1 MTDQRRVADREVT
14 AVSVQ
19 EGKPAPVGGVA
30 AANGAR
36 AEVSE
41 EQKEVAAEL
50 GVRANDV
57 EPYTGLRYLSKLF
70 RAMAIIIV
78 LLLAAEVITGISQVG
93 TAAVPTL
100 LGEASR
106 LLVLAGLL
114 WGAGDVALLFIDMGH
129 DLRAARVLLSRQT
142 HHIVQSATQSKD
154 VTIKGVGST
163 SLPRGG
169 YDRPATDL

>member
-1 MTDQRRVADREVT
+1 MTDSRRVADREVT
-14 AVSVQ
+14 ATSVKD
-19 EGKPAPVGGVA
+19 ESKVA
-30 AANGAR
+30 ASNGRPEA
-36 AEVSE
+36 SE

-50 GVRANDV
+50 GVRAADV

-142 HHIVQSATQSKD
+142 HHIVQSAAANRDT
-154 VTIKGVGST
+154 TMKGVGLT
-163 SLPRGG
+163 GRPAGG

>member
-1 MTDQRRVADREVT
+1 MTDQRRVVDREVT
-14 AVSVQ
+14 ATTVREDTAVA
-19 EGKPAPVGGVA
+19 EKVA
-30 AANGAR
+30 ADKAR
-36 AEVSE
+36 EPVSE

-78 LLLAAEVITGISQVG
+78 LLLAAEVITGLSQVG

-142 HHIVQSATQSKD
+142 HHIVQSATANRDTS
-154 VTIKGVGST
+154 IKGVGST
-163 SLPRGG
+163 ARGPNF
-169 YDRPATDL
+169 DRPSTNL